1 MRLLIAEDELDLPH
15 DEHRLRVIFNGAP
28 AANTPLIARMAM
40 DKRIAANI
48 LYAST
53 RSVGDKIYG
62 HMLLGIPGGDEET
75 HTAMEYLRA
84 AENVVVEEA

>member
-62 HMLLGIPGGDEET
+62 HMLLGIPGAFE
-75 HTAMEYLRA
+75 RKQ
-84 AENVVVEEA
+84 